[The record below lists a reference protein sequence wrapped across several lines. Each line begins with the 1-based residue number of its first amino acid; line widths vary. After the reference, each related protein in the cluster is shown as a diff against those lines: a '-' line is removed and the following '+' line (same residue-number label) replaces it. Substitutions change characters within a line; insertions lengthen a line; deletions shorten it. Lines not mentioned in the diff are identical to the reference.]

1 MEPSAFKA
9 LYSMEKPKLED
20 ENFIFFCQMSKQ
32 GLQAMQVA
40 QGLGYK
46 RAWNYEGAYKKW
58 FHKEG

>member
-1 MEPSAFKA
+1 
-9 LYSMEKPKLED
+9 MEKPKLED

-32 GLQAMQVA
+32 GLQAMKVA